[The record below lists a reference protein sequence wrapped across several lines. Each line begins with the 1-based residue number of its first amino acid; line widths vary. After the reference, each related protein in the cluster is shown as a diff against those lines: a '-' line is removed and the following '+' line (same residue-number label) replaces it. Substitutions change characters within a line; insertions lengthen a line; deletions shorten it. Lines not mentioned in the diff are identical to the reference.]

1 MRNKMRHKKAI
12 LCGSLLKVFCKGTA
26 HESRR
31 IPVLNLKTFTEELI
45 AIKDNNFMDKI
56 LIKTVTK
63 TKDEDTKDVY

>member
-45 AIKDNNFMDKI
+45 AIKDKNRLTRII
-56 LIKTVTK
+56 LWINPHKNSNK
-63 TKDEDTKDVY
+63 N